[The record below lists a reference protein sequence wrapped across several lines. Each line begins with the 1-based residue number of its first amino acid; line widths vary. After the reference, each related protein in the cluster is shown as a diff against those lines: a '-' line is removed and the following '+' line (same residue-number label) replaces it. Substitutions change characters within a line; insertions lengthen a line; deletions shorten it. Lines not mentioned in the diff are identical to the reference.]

1 MSLPHIPDPMPGDAA
16 AADAIEMVIVP
27 RARDLGG
34 FEVRRALPSAR
45 KQMVGPFIFFD
56 QMGPALMQPGQG
68 IDVRPHPHIGLSTVT
83 WLFDGSIYHR
93 DSLGSS
99 QPISPGELNWMT
111 AGRGI
116 VHSERTAPPELAR
129 ERKVFGIQ
137 SWVALPKQFE
147 ETAPAPAFDHVEA
160 HRLPVVDERGISAR
174 IIAGSLY
181 GATSPVKTHSDLF
194 YADVQ
199 MAAGSALPLPVD
211 HEERGVYVAEGE
223 IEVAGQSFTEG
234 RLLVFRPGD
243 HITLRAKGNARVML
257 LGGEPMDGPRYI
269 WWNFV
274 SSSKDRIEAAKD
286 DWKQARF
293 AIVPGDEKDFIPL
306 PEK

>member
-34 FEVRRALPSAR
+34 FEVRRALPAEQR
-45 KQMVGPFIFFD
+45 QMVGPFIFFD
-56 QMGPALMQPGQG
+56 QFGPVLMRAGQG

-93 DSLGSS
+93 DSLGSA
-99 QPISPGELNWMT
+99 QAISPGELNWMT

-116 VHSERTAPPELAR
+116 VHSERTAAPDLAR
-129 ERKVFGIQ
+129 DRKVFGIQ
-137 SWVALPKQFE
+137 SWVALPKSHE
-147 ETAPAPAFDHVEA
+147 ETAPAFEHVAMEQ
-160 HRLPVVDERGISAR
+160 LPIIEERGISAR

-181 GATSPVKTHSDLF
+181 GATSPVKTHTDLF

-199 MAAGSALPLPVD
+199 LAAGAALPLPVD

-223 IEVAGQSFTEG
+223 VEVAGQSFEAG

-243 HITLRAKGNARVML
+243 AITILARSNSRVML

-274 SSSKDRIEAAKD
+274 SSSKDKIEAAKD

-293 AIVPGDEKDFIPL
+293 GIVPGDEKDFIPL
-306 PEK
+306 PDM